1 MLKNLLARRPKPGAE
16 PAEIAEALA
25 SAEAEQRAASE
36 RVAALLSR
44 RGTVL
49 LDAPPAE
56 VEAAEA
62 ALAEARAAAD
72 RAAAM
77 AEALRERLAEAE
89 RRKRLAR
96 VSELAQAAARADD
109 AWRAFVDGQYP
120 TLAARIAAGLALEV
134 AARQAIAE
142 AHRAARELPREDQAD
157 AATPP
162 AGYLPAHPAGGWHPA
177 SSHGLSAF
185 VRLPAANGDDA
196 GAFWPPSRG

>member
-1 MLKNLLARRPKPGAE
+1 MLKNLLARRPKPGAD
-16 PAEIAEALA
+16 PAEIADALA
-25 SAEAEQRAASE
+25 GAEAEQRAAAE

-44 RGTVL
+44 RGAVL

-96 VSELAQAAARADD
+96 VAELAQAAARAD
-109 AWRAFVDGQYP
+109 AEWRGFVDGQYP
-120 TLAARIAAGLALEV
+120 ALAARIAAGLALEV
-134 AARQAIAE
+134 AARHAIAE
-142 AHRAARELPREDQAD
+142 AHRAAAELPPEDR
-157 AATPP
+157 AAAASPP
-162 AGYLPAHPAGGWHPA
+162 PGYLPPHPSGGWHA
-177 SSHGLSAF
+177 GSVHGLSAF
-185 VRLPAANGDDA
+185 VALPAANGEDA
-196 GAFWPPSRG
+196 GAFWPPPRG